1 MLPVKHITFRKCIGF
16 PRKHTASEGSYDR
29 ANRQKSLPTGCVHDR
44 NRRNG
49 ALRCPALWD
58 IQVHRSQR
66 PVATVTEKQS
76 RIIRP
81 GTENPGCKQTR
92 TTYTGWPG
100 HSKEILE
107 RRKNAN
113 PKLAPVVGQELA
125 IRRKVCLTSNP
136 NLYNDFLSELEK
148 QAQSDT
154 DDYVKNKRKLENTS
168 VTLGGAGTGKTVAIG
183 GIAADI
189 ISFDDDI
196 EFVFAASNDEQ
207 ATKLKSSVG
216 HEGNVFITNDPTP
229 EDKHKNIFKEYVN
242 GTLPESYYDDVK
254 QRVEFNPIVLNPTK
268 TLFDPSKSRKVI
280 IVDEAT
286 LLDVVK

>member
-1 MLPVKHITFRKCIGF
+1 MFESKLYDAIKAKGYTDVAKRVAAMFGDNLYKMESTRISTNTETL
-16 PRKHTASEGSYDR
+16 TAYDV
-29 ANRQKSLPTGCVHDR
+29 AEYLLDISTI
-44 NRRNG
+44 
-49 ALRCPALWD
+49 RCSD
-58 IQVHRSQR
+58 F
-66 PVATVTEKQS
+66 TS
-76 RIIRP
+76 R
-81 GTENPGCKQTR
+81 
-92 TTYTGWPG
+92 Y
-100 HSKEILE
+100 KEILE

-125 IRRKVCLTSNP
+125 IRRKVCLSSNP

-148 QAQSDT
+148 QAQNDE

-216 HEGNVFITNDPTP
+216 HEGAVFITNDPTP

-242 GTLPESYYDDVK
+242 GTLPEPYYDDVK
-254 QRVEFNPIVLNPTK
+254 QRVEFNPIILNPTK
-268 TLFDPSKSRKVI
+268 TLFDPSKSRKI
-280 IVDEAT
+280 IVIDEAT
-286 LLDVVK
+286 LLNVVKWQALVNMAKREGAII